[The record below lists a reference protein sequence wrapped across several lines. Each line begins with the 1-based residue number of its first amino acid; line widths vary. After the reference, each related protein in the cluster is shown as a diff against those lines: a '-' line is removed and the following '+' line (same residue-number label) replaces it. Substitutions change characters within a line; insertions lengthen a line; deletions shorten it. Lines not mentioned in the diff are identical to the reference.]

1 MICLNIE
8 VNTSP
13 FKNQSTCNCVKMYLY
28 GSGPAHLCSLECS
41 VTFELFVIQVTQ
53 KYQLCYVDKR
63 VLFEYICAAC
73 TFFVCMHMCTSP
85 P

>member
-1 MICLNIE
+1 
-8 VNTSP
+8 
-13 FKNQSTCNCVKMYLY
+13 MYLY

-41 VTFELFVIQVTQ
+41 VTCELFVIQVTQ

-73 TFFVCMHMCTSP
+73 TFLCACTCAHVHHEMLE
-85 P
+85 